1 MDTLRSSR
9 PLAYILGIAMIV
21 GGLAMATWAIA
32 GIPTASNPDTASDV
46 KQQSAGDAESSEM
59 EEAST
64 PVVAAAN
71 TGAEGEPDAKDDGG
85 ESDGGKSDDS
95 VSDASGDEKS
105 STLASKA
112 EPEMSLLIELE
123 PSVRVS
129 LGALVDEL
137 VIANATFITDSSTIP
152 NSAME
157 KPVTVHLD
165 IDAAGGRPVYEQLY
179 APVTRFDTIDPEI
192 SWTELKR
199 AWTGRSSEVEAVVVL
214 TDTLPAL
221 TQLLGKPGRSV
232 AGVATTENAIEAAW
246 NVSPTLAILPFDQLS
261 PSLTV
266 LPLDG
271 QNPIENANNFDAD
284 EYPLV
289 TTIYAHEDA
298 ATPQESALAGQ
309 FLAQLP
315 EGNRLDDRLTVIAM
329 TGVTAMVRGTAA
341 KMDEFGAE
349 WAAEVVGPVLASA
362 DITHIS
368 NEVPFVED
376 CKTNTDPNNLTF
388 CSHPD
393 YMAALEKT
401 GVDIIGLTGNHQND
415 YGYDDAIYSLE
426 LYEEVGLPVYGGGE
440 DRESA
445 RKPLLLEH
453 NGNKL
458 AFLGANSFGPRFA
471 WSTEYYPGSA
481 EFDLNIMSAMIR
493 DLKERDMA
501 EVVLTELQYQE
512 RYDVVPL
519 AQQRDDFNALV
530 RTGSD
535 IVTGVQSHV
544 PQAVEFTDGNLILY
558 GLGNLFFDQMWE
570 EETREGIIAKHT
582 IYDNRHISTQLLTTM
597 LHDSGQPQW
606 TTPEENERI
615 LNRVF
620 DASYWE
626 Y

>member
-1 MDTLRSSR
+1 
-9 PLAYILGIAMIV
+9 MIV
-21 GGLAMATWAIA
+21 GGLAMAAWAIA
-32 GIPTASNPDTASDV
+32 NVPTTSEPVTAFDV
-46 KQQSAGDAESSEM
+46 QQQTAEDAIA
-59 EEAST
+59 EAPSIQAIEQ
-64 PVVAAAN
+64 P
-71 TGAEGEPDAKDDGG
+71 GAEIESESDATVAGG
-85 ESDGGKSDDS
+85 ESDGSTTTSISSDN
-95 VSDASGDEKS
+95 VSSID
-105 STLASKA
+105 
-112 EPEMSLLIELE
+112 EPEAGPELSLLIELE
-123 PSVRVS
+123 PSVHVS
-129 LGALVDEL
+129 LGELVDEL
-137 VIANATFITDSSTIP
+137 VIANAAFITDSSTITNP
-152 NSAME
+152 VME
-157 KPVTVHLD
+157 KPVTVHLG
-165 IDAAGGRPVYEQLY
+165 IDAAGARPVYEQLY
-179 APVTRFDTIDPEI
+179 APATRFDTIDPGI
-192 SWTELKR
+192 GWTELKR
-199 AWTGRSSEVEAVVVL
+199 AWTGRSNTGRNNNEVEAVVVL

-221 TQLLGKPGRSV
+221 TQLLGKPGPSV
-232 AGVATTENAIEAAW
+232 SGVATTENLIEAAW
-246 NVSPTLAILPFDQLS
+246 NISPTLAILPFDQLR

-266 LPLDG
+266 LPIDG
-271 QNPIENANNFDAD
+271 QNPIENSNNFDAD

-298 ATPQESALAGQ
+298 ATPQESALVGQ

-315 EGNRLDDRLTVIAM
+315 EGNRLDDHLTVIAM

-341 KMDEFGAE
+341 KMDEYGAE
-349 WAAEVVGPVLASA
+349 WAADVVGPVLASA

-368 NEVPFVED
+368 NEVPFVAD

-401 GVDIIGLTGNHQND
+401 GVDIIGLTGNHLND

-426 LYEEVGLPVYGGGE
+426 LYEEMGLPVYGGGE
-440 DRESA
+440 DREAS

-458 AFLGANSFGPRFA
+458 AFMGANSFGPRFA

-493 DLKERDMA
+493 DLKERGMA

-519 AQQRDDFNALV
+519 AQQRNDFNALV

-544 PQAVEFTDGNLILY
+544 PQAVEFTDGSLILY
-558 GLGNLFFDQMWE
+558 GLGNLFFDQMGE
-570 EETREGIIAKHT
+570 EQTREGIIAKHT

-597 LHDSGQPQW
+597 LHDYGQPQW

-615 LNRVF
+615 LSRVF

>member
-1 MDTLRSSR
+1 
-9 PLAYILGIAMIV
+9 MIV
-21 GGLAMATWAIA
+21 GGLAMATWAIINVPA
-32 GIPTASNPDTASDV
+32 VSTPNAASAVDEQAIGAENGSETDQTAMTFDG
-46 KQQSAGDAESSEM
+46 SAGEASQTDAKSVAD
-59 EEAST
+59 EEADEENDTT
-64 PVVAAAN
+64 PNAAVD
-71 TGAEGEPDAKDDGG
+71 E
-85 ESDGGKSDDS
+85 
-95 VSDASGDEKS
+95 ASPPPG
-105 STLASKA
+105 
-112 EPEMSLLIELE
+112 PEQFLLIELD

-129 LGALVDEL
+129 LGGLVDEL
-137 VIANATFITDSSTIP
+137 VIANAAYVTDSSRITTT
-152 NSAME
+152 AVKE
-157 KPVTVHLD
+157 PVTLQIG
-165 IDAAGGRPVYEQLY
+165 IDATGSRPVYDQLFVP
-179 APVTRFDTIDPEI
+179 ARRFDTIDPEI
-192 SWTELKR
+192 RWVDLKN
-199 AWTGRSSEVEAVVVL
+199 AWGGRNREIDAVVVL

-221 TQLLGKPGRSV
+221 TQLLGEPDVSV
-232 AGVATTENAIEAAW
+232 SGVATTADVIEAAW
-246 NVSPTLAILPFDQLS
+246 SVSPTLTILPFDQLE

-266 LPLDG
+266 LAIDG
-271 QNPIENANNFDAD
+271 QNPIENANNFDVD

-289 TTIYAHEDA
+289 TTFYAHEDA
-298 ATPQESALAGQ
+298 ASPQESALVGQ
-309 FLAQLP
+309 FLAELP
-315 EGNRLDDRLTVIAM
+315 EGNRLEDRLTVIAM

-341 KMDEFGAE
+341 KMDEFGPE
-349 WAAEVVGPVLASA
+349 WAAEVVGPELSSA

-368 NEVPFVED
+368 NEVPFVAD
-376 CKTNTDPNNLTF
+376 CRTNTDPNNLTF

-393 YMAALEKT
+393 YMATLEKT

-426 LYEEVGLPVYGGGE
+426 LYEEAGLPVYGGGE

-445 RKPLLLEH
+445 MRPLLLEH

-481 EFDLNIMSAMIR
+481 PFDLNIMSAMIR

-501 EVVLTELQYQE
+501 RVVLTELQYQE

-530 RTGSD
+530 YTGSD

-597 LHDSGQPQW
+597 LHDYGQPQW
-606 TTPEENERI
+606 ATPEENERI
-615 LNRVF
+615 LSRVF

>member
-1 MDTLRSSR
+1 
-9 PLAYILGIAMIV
+9 MIV
-21 GGLAMATWAIA
+21 GGLAMATWAIINVPA
-32 GIPTASNPDTASDV
+32 
-46 KQQSAGDAESSEM
+46 
-59 EEAST
+59 AST
-64 PVVAAAN
+64 PNATSAVEEQAI
-71 TGAEGEPDAKDDGG
+71 GAENGSETDQTASTGG
-85 ESDGGKSDDS
+85 ESAGETGQTDAEAVANEENDS
-95 VSDASGDEKS
+95 TANASTDEVSQSPG
-105 STLASKA
+105 
-112 EPEMSLLIELE
+112 PEQLLLIKLD
-123 PSVRVS
+123 PSARVS
-129 LGALVDEL
+129 LGDLVDAL
-137 VIANATFITDSSTIP
+137 AIANSAFITDSSQITTTTTKEPI
-152 NSAME
+152 
-157 KPVTVHLD
+157 TLQLG
-165 IDAAGGRPVYEQLY
+165 IDATGSRPVYEQLY
-179 APVTRFDTIDPEI
+179 VPATRFDTIDPGI
-192 SWTELKR
+192 RWVELKN
-199 AWTGRSSEVEAVVVL
+199 AWSGRNRDVDAVVVL

-221 TQLLGKPGRSV
+221 TQLLGEPDDSV
-232 AGVATTENAIEAAW
+232 SGVATTADAIEAAW
-246 NVSPTLAILPFDQLS
+246 NVSPTLTILPFDQLE

-266 LPLDG
+266 LAIDG
-271 QNPIENANNFDAD
+271 QNPIENANNFNAD
-284 EYPLV
+284 DYPLV
-289 TTIYAHEDA
+289 TTIYAYEDA
-298 ATPQESALAGQ
+298 ATPQESSLVGE
-309 FLAQLP
+309 FLAELP
-315 EGNRLDDRLTVIAM
+315 EGNRLEERLTVIAM

-341 KMDEFGAE
+341 KMDEFGPEWGAE
-349 WAAEVVGPVLASA
+349 IVGPELSSA

-401 GVDIIGLTGNHQND
+401 GVDIIGLTGNHLND

-426 LYEEVGLPVYGGGE
+426 LYEELGLPVYGGGE

-445 RKPLLLEH
+445 RKPLLMEH

-481 EFDLNIMSAMIR
+481 EFDLNFMSATIR
-493 DLKERDMA
+493 NIKERELA
-501 EVVLTELQYQE
+501 NVVLTELQYQE

-597 LHDSGQPQW
+597 LHDFGQPQW
-606 TTPEENERI
+606 ATPEENERI
-615 LNRVF
+615 LSRVF
-620 DASYWE
+620 EASYWE